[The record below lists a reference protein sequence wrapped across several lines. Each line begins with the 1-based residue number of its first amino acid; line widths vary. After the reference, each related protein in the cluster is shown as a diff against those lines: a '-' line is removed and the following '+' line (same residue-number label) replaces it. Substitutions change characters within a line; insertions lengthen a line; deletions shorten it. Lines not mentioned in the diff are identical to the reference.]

1 MFISVPSTIL
11 PILSIAAHAVF
22 AVRQHDSITRRAVDC
37 GTQCQPMQTSISAAQ
52 TGGIAVLCTQDV
64 VSEYQACLGCKVAI
78 SDLTQP
84 GAQAVIDSLVQSCQ
98 AGGHPVDGGTMAA
111 ITPTYAPAF
120 DTSDSTAAAS
130 ATSNDMSATPDD
142 VTATSDDASAPA
154 TLLPTDPVSGSA
166 PSSAGPTAGSG
177 APPVAAASW
186 GGAAVTPNATGA
198 SGGSPA
204 GSRGRPI
211 VCRRSACK
219 RRGTALRRGHS
230 DNRRPRPLHPFR
242 DPSVINV
249 RHTCIISGVETL
261 NSKYPS
267 SLVPTKRKEAVG

>member
-166 PSSAGPTAGSG
+166 PSSAGPIAGSG
-177 APPVAAASW
+177 APPVAAASGEAPLW
-186 GGAAVTPNATGA
+186 HPTQLGRAE
-198 SGGSPA
+198 
-204 GSRGRPI
+204 GRPQERHRQQ
-211 VCRRSACK
+211 VQAHRLPAERLQAA
-219 RRGTALRRGHS
+219 GHGAQTGPLR
-230 DNRRPRPLHPFR
+230 
-242 DPSVINV
+242 
-249 RHTCIISGVETL
+249 
-261 NSKYPS
+261 
-267 SLVPTKRKEAVG
+267 